1 MAHSV
6 DRTGYPLVAA
16 ATAGRLGIFVD
27 AYSQDCVSKVFL
39 DQAGI
44 QIVSS
49 LLARRRILPA
59 V

>member
-1 MAHSV
+1 MAHSG
-6 DRTGYPLVAA
+6 DRTRYPLVAA
-16 ATAGRLGIFVD
+16 ATAGRLGWFVD
-27 AYSQDCVSKVFL
+27 AYSQDCASKGCL